1 MKVGLCTGCF
11 DLLHEGH
18 LYFLGEAMQ
27 ACDYLVV
34 AVNTDRSVARL
45 KGPKRPV
52 HPLED
57 RLLNLAT
64 RASFVDGAFVPF
76 DGSTDRLVMAV
87 RPDVVIK
94 GYDQGSGKEELYF
107 MRVTGWKSDPHS
119 VDLVPVVKIKHLP
132 GFSTSLQLGEARSKT
147 NA

>member
-18 LYFLGEAMQ
+18 LYFLEQATD

-34 AVNTDRSVARL
+34 AVNSDRSVARL
-45 KGPKRPV
+45 KGPGRPV
-52 HPLED
+52 HNLQD
-57 RLLNLAT
+57 RLYNLMA
-64 RASFVDGAFVPF
+64 RAPGAGAFVPF
-76 DGSTDRLVMAV
+76 DGDHERLIMCV

-94 GYDQGSGKEELYF
+94 GYDHGTVNEEVYAA
-107 MRVTGWKSDPHS
+107 RRPGWKDQAHGM
-119 VDLVPVVKIKHLP
+119 DIIPVVRAEHLK
-132 GFSTSLQLGEARSKT
+132 GYSTTLQIAQAMGKT